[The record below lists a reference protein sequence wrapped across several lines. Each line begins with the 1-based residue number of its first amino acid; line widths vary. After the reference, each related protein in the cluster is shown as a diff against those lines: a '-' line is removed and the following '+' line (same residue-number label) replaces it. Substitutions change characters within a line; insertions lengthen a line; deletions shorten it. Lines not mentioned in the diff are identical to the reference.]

1 MLLFCNRKSPTPIF
15 YKLMFNG
22 IHYIKIIYFEKV
34 VIQKKG
40 KTIINRKLVFLFFG
54 NLEVYS
60 RYGFIG
66 IIVPSSLYVILVT
79 LMDLR

>member
-1 MLLFCNRKSPTPIF
+1 M
-15 YKLMFNG
+15 
-22 IHYIKIIYFEKV
+22 
-34 VIQKKG
+34 IQKEG

-66 IIVPSSLYVILVT
+66 TIVPSSLYVISVT
-79 LMDLR
+79 LIDLK